1 MESIDVIKNTVR
13 DYPDYSFYCSSS
25 TGKDSVVTLD
35 LVKQVIPDIK
45 VVFNNTSCDVADV
58 YEVVKKHK
66 DWIILNPKEG
76 IYNYFKR
83 MNYVPARYS
92 RGCCTKYKEGASV
105 EYFNNHNV
113 DKLIQVMGIRNE
125 ESNTRSDYSFVRHNT
140 KWSNPNWLA
149 LHPIRKWSE
158 LDVWLYILH
167 NNLEINP
174 KYRKGYTRV
183 G

>member
-58 YEVVKKHK
+58 YEIVKKHK

-92 RGCCTKYKEGASV
+92 RGCCTKYKEGSSS
-105 EYFNNHNV
+105 EYFVQNNIIR
-113 DKLIQVMGIRNE
+113 LIQIMGSEMMRAIIGRT
-125 ESNTRSDYSFVRHNT
+125 ES
-140 KWSNPNWLA
+140 
-149 LHPIRKWSE
+149 I
-158 LDVWLYILH
+158 
-167 NNLEINP
+167 
-174 KYRKGYTRV
+174 
-183 G
+183 